1 MQRFVAEARR
11 QCDTA
16 LGNVGAGVRIIT
28 ADTLA
33 VDQLSVPES
42 VIDNAWKDAIR
53 VGVLQ
58 LPGHVTH
65 TGPTSSDFTYVVELR
80 RGTEYRASEIE
91 HLERP
96 ESDADR
102 QIRDVYTAVNAVLP
116 PELVLKP

>member
-1 MQRFVAEARR
+1 MQRYVAEARR
-11 QCDTA
+11 QCDTSF
-16 LGNVGAGVRIIT
+16 GNVVPGVRIIT

-33 VDQLSVPES
+33 VEQLNLPES

-53 VGVLQ
+53 AGVLQ
-58 LPGHVTH
+58 LPGHVKH
-65 TGPTSSDFTYVVELR
+65 TGAMSNDFTYVVELR

-96 ESDADR
+96 ETDADR
-102 QIRDVYTAVNAVLP
+102 QIKDVYTAVSGVLP

>member
-11 QCDTA
+11 QCDTS

-33 VDQLSVPES
+33 VDQLSIPES
-42 VIDNAWKDAIR
+42 VIDSTWKEAIR
-53 VGVLQ
+53 AGVLQ

-65 TGPTSSDFTYVVELR
+65 AGATSNDFTYVVELR

-96 ESDADR
+96 ETDADR
-102 QIRDVYTAVNAVLP
+102 QIKDVYTAVNAVLP